1 MLATER
7 TYSVWNNV
15 DHGKRFGSMADTISN
30 TQAQHLQQLR
40 DRLGETTFQ
49 RIQRD
54 VWKRFSPQP
63 PPIDTQG
70 NLAPLALFGIWDEL
84 VEALNET
91 IKRRA
96 HENELTSRTQQTGG
110 PLWEMLKNGVTWSAN
125 MDFRGERLGWE
136 VVLSRNGQRFN
147 VQQFVNREKA
157 EAWADKECIEIAM
170 GWKR

>member
-1 MLATER
+1 M
-7 TYSVWNNV
+7 V
-15 DHGKRFGSMADTISN
+15 DSISN
-30 TQAQHLQQLR
+30 TQAQQLQQLR

-49 RIQRD
+49 RIQHD

-84 VEALNET
+84 VEALNEAV
-91 IKRRA
+91 KRRA
-96 HENELTSRTQQTGG
+96 HENELTSRAKRAGG
-110 PLWEMLKNGVTWSAN
+110 PLWELLKNGVTWSAT
-125 MDFRGERLGWE
+125 MDFRNERLGWE
-136 VVLSRNGQRFN
+136 VVISRNGQRFN

-157 EAWADKECIEIAM
+157 EAWSDKECIEIAM